1 MWNKPSSEELSKIP
15 ALYSSEGISLKEKMI
30 YMHFFIG
37 GCDLCCAQHKS
48 HYVA

>member
-1 MWNKPSSEELSKIP
+1 MWNKPSSEELLKVP
-15 ALYSSEGISLKEKMI
+15 ALYSSENVSLKEKMI

-37 GCDLCCAQHKS
+37 GSNLCCAQHKS